1 MSVREAIRRS
11 FGLLSR
17 RDRRLL
23 WIAILVQ
30 IATSFLDLLAVLLI
44 GLVGALAV
52 TAVQS
57 QPPPAIVET
66 LAASF
71 GLEAL
76 TQQQLVAVLAGAA
89 AAVLLTKS
97 TLSAYLT
104 RRVMLFLANR
114 QALVSARLSKA
125 LLSRP
130 LSFLQK
136 RSSQETAFGL
146 INGATAATL
155 TVLGQFV
162 VVVSETSLLLVLAGG
177 LLFLNPWATLGSI
190 VFFSLVALGMQRAL
204 GNWASRVGLQAAQ
217 ADVASLGAV
226 QEALSSYREIS
237 VADRREYYVERI
249 QQQRWVSARATANM
263 QFLTQFP
270 KYIFEGALVIGG
282 FLLAVGLFATQ
293 SATAAIGTLALFL
306 AAAAR
311 VMPSLLRLQVAFLS
325 MRNGAGIAGHT
336 YSLSEDL
343 GHPQEDPD
351 VFREAAIMK
360 ACIASG
366 HPDFRP
372 AIRLDGV
379 CVLYSGA
386 RTPALT
392 DVSLLV
398 PPGTSLAVVG
408 RSGAGKSTLADVI
421 LGVIDPNEG
430 QVLVGG
436 LTPVEAAIQWPGGM
450 AYVPQ
455 EVALAADTIRNNVA
469 LGLPDAAI
477 DDDLVWKALEKAHL
491 DQLFRGTSSGLDS
504 VVGERGSR
512 LSGGQ
517 RQRVGIA
524 RALYTQPRLLVLDEA
539 TSALDAETEDAIA
552 RMLHDL
558 EGDVT
563 SIIIAHRLSTVREAD
578 SVLYLDRGSVIA
590 QGSFECVR
598 RLVPSLERQARL
610 MGLT

>member
-1 MSVREAIRRS
+1 MSVHEAIRRS
-11 FGLLSR
+11 FELLTR

-23 WIAILVQ
+23 WVSIAIQV
-30 IATSFLDLLAVLLI
+30 ATSFLDLLAVLLI
-44 GLVGALAV
+44 GLVAALSV

-57 QPPPAIVET
+57 QPPPAIIERLVQT
-66 LAASF
+66 L
-71 GLEAL
+71 GLEEL
-76 TQQQLVAVLAGAA
+76 TQQQLVAALAGVAA
-89 AAVLLTKS
+89 LVLLTKS

-130 LSFLQK
+130 LSFLQQ

-162 VVVSETSLLLVLAGG
+162 VVVSETSLLLVLAVG
-177 LLFLNPWATLGSI
+177 LLFLNPVAALGSI
-190 VFFSLVALGMQRAL
+190 VFFAFVALGMQRAL
-204 GNWASRVGLQAAQ
+204 GNWASKVGRQSAQ
-217 ADVASLGAV
+217 ADVTSLGAV

-249 QQQRWVSARATANM
+249 QDQRWIAARASANM

-270 KYIFEGALVIGG
+270 KYIFEGALVLGG

-325 MRNGAGIAGHT
+325 MRNGAGIAGYT
-336 YSLSEDL
+336 YALSEEL
-343 GHPQEDPD
+343 GNPQDNPEATRD
-351 VFREAAIMK
+351 VAIMR
-360 ACIASG
+360 AYIASG
-366 HPDFRP
+366 HPDFNP
-372 AIRLDGV
+372 AIRLDRV
-379 CVLYSGA
+379 SVAYPGA
-386 RTPALT
+386 PAAALT
-392 DVSLLV
+392 DVSLSV
-398 PPGTSLAVVG
+398 QPGASLAVVG

-421 LGVIDPNEG
+421 LGVVVPSAG
-430 QVLVGG
+430 RALVGG
-436 LTPVEAAIQWPGGM
+436 IPPAEAARRWPGGM

-455 EVALAADTIRNNVA
+455 DVALAADTIRNNVA

-477 DDDLVWKALEKAHL
+477 DDRLVWDALRKAHL
-491 DQLFRGTSSGLDS
+491 DEYFRASPHALNTVL
-504 VVGERGSR
+504 GERGSR

-539 TSALDAETEDAIA
+539 TSALDAETEDAIS
-552 RMLHDL
+552 RMLRDL
-558 EGDVT
+558 EGQVT
-563 SIIIAHRLSTVREAD
+563 TIIIAHRLSTVREAD
-578 SVLYLDRGSVIA
+578 SVLYLDGGVTVA
-590 QGSFECVR
+590 QGTFDYVR
-598 RLVPSLERQARL
+598 SQVPSLERQARL
-610 MGLT
+610 MGLG